1 MLVVEKRILP
11 MSEYRVI
18 WQIDLDA
25 ESPDE
30 AARHAAAILRTLDV
44 ADECSATVFDVYERH
59 AGVVQR
65 TGVRIDLSNQTDTR
79 PIRLRADTL
88 P

>member
-1 MLVVEKRILP
+1 MP
-11 MSEYRVI
+11 EYRVI

-25 ESPDE
+25 ESPD
-30 AARHAAAILRTLDV
+30 AAAERAVAILRTLDV
-44 ADECSATVFDVYERH
+44 DDECSATVFDVYKRH

-65 TGVRIDLSNQTDTR
+65 TGVRIDLSNETENR
-79 PIRLRADTL
+79 PIRLRVDTL

>member
-1 MLVVEKRILP
+1 MP
-11 MSEYRVI
+11 EYRVI

-25 ESPDE
+25 ESPRE
-30 AARHAAAILRTLDV
+30 VAELAAATLRQLDV
-44 ADECSATVFDVYERH
+44 DDECSATVFDVYKRH

-65 TGVRIDLSNQTDTR
+65 TGIRIDLSNESEDR
-79 PIRLRADTL
+79 PIRLRVDTL

>member
-1 MLVVEKRILP
+1 MP
-11 MSEYRVI
+11 EYRVI

-25 ESPDE
+25 ESPRE
-30 AARHAAAILRTLDV
+30 VAELAAAILRKLDV
-44 ADECSATVFDVYERH
+44 DDECSATVFDVYERH

-65 TGVRIDLSNQTDTR
+65 TGIRIDLSNESEAR
-79 PIRLRADTL
+79 PIRLPVDTL

>member
-1 MLVVEKRILP
+1 MR
-11 MSEYRVI
+11 EYRVI

-30 AARHAAAILRTLDV
+30 AAERAAAILRKLNVD
-44 ADECSATVFDVYERH
+44 DECSATVFDVYERD

-65 TGVRIDLSNQTDTR
+65 TGMRIELSNQTENR
-79 PIRLRADTL
+79 PIRLVVDTL